1 MFRGPFW
8 PATPDDPPFTVPSN
22 DEVDSSDGST
32 ASNTAGY
39 KLSASC
45 RVIADD
51 TMEGATMKRLFGALL
66 AIGLGALTLAD
77 TRLATGGERTV
88 EILTQLER
96 DWTDAERAGDT
107 EKMGRIVADDWIGVD
122 GDGKKR
128 TKEQLIAHLKSGKT
142 MSVELRPMD
151 VKVLGEAAV
160 VQGSDIEKGTANGE
174 QTSVE
179 IIWMDVFANRDGK
192 WVCVRSQSARAH
204 SAEAETAWRPRW
216 PI

>member
-1 MFRGPFW
+1 
-8 PATPDDPPFTVPSN
+8 
-22 DEVDSSDGST
+22 
-32 ASNTAGY
+32 
-39 KLSASC
+39 
-45 RVIADD
+45 
-51 TMEGATMKRLFGALL
+51 MKRLVGALL
-66 AIGLGALTLAD
+66 TMCIAALALAD
-77 TRLATGGERTV
+77 ARMATEGERTA
-88 EILTQLER
+88 ETLKQLER
-96 DWTDAERAGDT
+96 DWADAEKAGDGD
-107 EKMGRIVADDWIGVD
+107 KIGRIVADDWTGVD
-122 GDGKKR
+122 NDGRKL
-128 TKEQLIAHLKSGKT
+128 TKAQLIAHIKSRKDKT
-142 MSVELRPMD
+142 ESVELRPMD

>member
-1 MFRGPFW
+1 
-8 PATPDDPPFTVPSN
+8 
-22 DEVDSSDGST
+22 
-32 ASNTAGY
+32 
-39 KLSASC
+39 
-45 RVIADD
+45 
-51 TMEGATMKRLFGALL
+51 MKRFVGAMFAMCIGAL
-66 AIGLGALTLAD
+66 ALAD
-77 TRLATGGERTV
+77 ARIATAGERTA
-88 EILTQLER
+88 ETLKQLEQ
-96 DWTDAERAGDT
+96 DWADAEKAGDG
-107 EKMGRIVADDWIGVD
+107 EKIGRIVADDWTGVD
-122 GDGKKR
+122 NDGRKL
-128 TKEQLIAHLKSGKT
+128 TKTQLIAHIKSREDKT
-142 MSVELRPMD
+142 ESIEMRAMD